1 MFEFY
6 FGVLLRWG
14 VCIVFFIVGLINSWE
29 LLGIALKSKFK
40 LILFALVYA
49 GIYALM
55 TSILFPNITK
65 PFLTESTLEEL
76 EFTEGYCYV
85 QRYARRSYINVG
97 SSYSD
102 FDVSLWISEYKRQI
116 EKKIDRKY
124 IKVWHK
130 GQMVYQ
136 IQFCNDDKIIFSI
149 DDANKNID
157 KYNFWLVPLFDFMN
171 IASSLVL
178 GSMIFDYLIKFKDKK
193 NVS

>member
-6 FGVLLRWG
+6 LDVLLRWG
-14 VCIVFFIVGLINSWE
+14 VCIFLFIVGLIISWE

-40 LILFALVYA
+40 LILFVLVYA
-49 GIYALM
+49 VIYAVM
-55 TSILFPNITK
+55 TSMFPNTK

-85 QRYARRSYINVG
+85 QRNARRSYINVG

-102 FDVSLWISEYKRQI
+102 FDVSLCFKYNKSQVER
-116 EKKIDRKY
+116 KIDKKY

-136 IQFCNDDKIIFSI
+136 IQINDNDKILFSI

-157 KYNFWLVPLFDFMN
+157 KYNFWLVPLFDFIN
-171 IASSLVL
+171 IASSLVF

-193 NVS
+193 NVF